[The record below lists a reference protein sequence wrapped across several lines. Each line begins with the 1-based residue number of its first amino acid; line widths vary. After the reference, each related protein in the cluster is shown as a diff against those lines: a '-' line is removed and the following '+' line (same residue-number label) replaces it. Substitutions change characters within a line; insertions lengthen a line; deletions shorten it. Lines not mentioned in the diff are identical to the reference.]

1 MKAHLNLGFIDIS
14 CIVNIHGLNVLLL
27 LLCVSAFVRG
37 RGTFKLSLYVWRFVH
52 MSAVATEANR
62 GQQITWSWSPRLL
75 CIGYSGVPAAQN
87 SGPLQQQCLLLTAPL
102 QPMFYFGFHFL
113 MVFFSLFCSSVSALW
128 FSGTELRLSGYAGN
142 ALTCGTIFL
151 VPITAFW
158 L

>member
-1 MKAHLNLGFIDIS
+1 
-14 CIVNIHGLNVLLL
+14 
-27 LLCVSAFVRG
+27 
-37 RGTFKLSLYVWRFVH
+37 

-113 MVFFSLFCSSVSALW
+113 MVFFFLYFVPVSQHCGFL
-128 FSGTELRLSGYAGN
+128 GLNSGYPAMQET
-142 ALTCGTIFL
+142 L
-151 VPITAFW
+151 
-158 L
+158 

>member
-1 MKAHLNLGFIDIS
+1 MKAHLNLGFTDIS
-14 CIVNIHGLNVLLL
+14 CIVNIYGLNVFRV

-75 CIGYSGVPAAQN
+75 SIGCSGVPAAQN

-102 QPMFYFGFHFL
+102 QIMFYFGFHLL
-113 MVFFSLFCSSVSALW
+113 MVFFFLYFVPVSQHCGFL
-128 FSGTELRLSGYAGN
+128 GLNSGYPAMQQT
-142 ALTCGTIFL
+142 L
-151 VPITAFW
+151 
-158 L
+158 